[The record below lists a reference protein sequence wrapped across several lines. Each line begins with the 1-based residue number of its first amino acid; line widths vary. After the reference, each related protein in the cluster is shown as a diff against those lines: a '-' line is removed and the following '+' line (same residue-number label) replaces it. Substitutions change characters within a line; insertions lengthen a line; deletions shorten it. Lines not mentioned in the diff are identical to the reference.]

1 MSTPPA
7 AQSGRGGS
15 IDAGP
20 STGYSAPSV
29 DQHQVLGPAPSA
41 RAKRRISEVD
51 RLAAQVG
58 FLNQHA
64 FENRPT
70 LDAFAQYPWSSS
82 PPANSIAQ
90 FPAPVPADMMLGPS
104 SLPHRGSV
112 VSLHSEG
119 SFQLSSSS
127 GLQDDLDSIS
137 TFPSTYASPGA
148 SSLADHTLPQQDTS
162 SAVPKPQGKKRRTG
176 RRKRVAN
183 PKDPKAAYRLRNQRQ
198 SDDEHIED
206 VFTLLV
212 PENERDGPKKGRLR
226 LSTSQSLCLS
236 S

>member
-7 AQSGRGGS
+7 AQGGRGGS

-41 RAKRRISEVD
+41 RTKRRISEFG
-51 RLAAQVG
+51 RLDAQHTQVS
-58 FLNQHA
+58 FLNQHT
-64 FENRPT
+64 FENQPT
-70 LDAFAQYPWSSS
+70 PDGYTQHPWSNS

-90 FPAPVPADMMLGPS
+90 YPAAVPS
-104 SLPHRGSV
+104 SLAHRGSD
-112 VSLHSEG
+112 VSMHSEE
-119 SFQLSSSS
+119 SNQLSSSS
-127 GLQDDLDSIS
+127 GLRDDLGGSA
-137 TFPSTYASPGA
+137 TFPSRYASPGA
-148 SSLADHTLPQQDTS
+148 PSLASHTLPQRGTA
-162 SAVPKPQGKKRRTG
+162 SAGPKPLRTKRRPG
-176 RRKRVAN
+176 QRKRVLD
-183 PKDPKAAYRLRNQRQ
+183 PKDPKAAERLRNQRE

-206 VFTLLV
+206 VLTLLV

-226 LSTSQSLCLS
+226 LSTSRSLCLS